1 MRRLRLDRPLVCFDL
16 ETTGTDI
23 GRDRAVEIGLVRLEP
38 DGRRTEWDKRL
49 ISIMYSLPVFFE
61 KAATEITLARIHA
74 ASNTPRAKMM
84 K

>member
-38 DGRRTEWDKRL
+38 DGRRTE
-49 ISIMYSLPVFFE
+49 
-61 KAATEITLARIHA
+61 
-74 ASNTPRAKMM
+74 
-84 K
+84 